1 MREHMDLFHYYEYLV
16 RLPES
21 NSSMAH
27 LSQRPNVPRLSLR
40 RTLVRQ
46 YGSRRALEQLNVANF
61 RAAWALDWGPEGKF
75 NLFGLDLHCVTFGGY
90 FIDAKMIS

>member
-1 MREHMDLFHYYEYLV
+1 M

-21 NSSMAH
+21 HSSMAH

-61 RAAWALDWGPEGKF
+61 RAAWALDWGAWGKF
-75 NLFGLDLHCVTFGGY
+75 KFFFALARIRWYSVN
-90 FIDAKMIS
+90 IS

>member
-1 MREHMDLFHYYEYLV
+1 
-16 RLPES
+16 
-21 NSSMAH
+21 MAH

-61 RAAWALDWGPEGKF
+61 RAAWALDWGAGGKF
-75 NLFGLDLHCVTFGGY
+75 NYFCFGVHRVTFGGY
-90 FIDAKMIS
+90 FLDAKMIS

>member
-1 MREHMDLFHYYEYLV
+1 MKKESGGFYRNLPDCILV

-21 NSSMAH
+21 HSAMAH

-61 RAAWALDWGPEGKF
+61 RAAWALDWG
-75 NLFGLDLHCVTFGGY
+75 T
-90 FIDAKMIS
+90 